1 VQYGVAEGSVRTLS
15 ADSFIGA
22 EETQRSA
29 IVQQSQ
35 QTPAFYKTR
44 IAIDEIKMHDVPGG
58 FQLKPGMPVTA
69 DIKVGQRNILT
80 YLFARVLPIG
90 LEGMREP

>member
-1 VQYGVAEGSVRTLS
+1 MTELRRIDLDDAHAVLV
-15 ADSFIGA
+15 GA
-22 EETQRSA
+22 L
-29 IVQQSQ
+29 
-35 QTPAFYKTR
+35 PAPLVLDDAGFEALWS
-44 IAIDEIKMHDVPGG
+44 IHPSDFHEIKMHDVPGG

>member
-1 VQYGVAEGSVRTLS
+1 VAEGVVRTVS
-15 ADSFIGA
+15 ADSFVGA

-29 IVQQSQ
+29 AFNQSQ
-35 QTPAFYKTR
+35 QMPAFYKAR
-44 IAIDEIKMHDVPGG
+44 ITIDAVKMHDVPGG

-69 DIKVGQRNILT
+69 DIKVGQRSILT
-80 YLFARVLPIG
+80 YLFARVLPVG